1 MNPSNKSSQQ
11 TNEIGKSPSKADTSK
26 SDKTSN
32 NNDETPK
39 KPLSQFECIQL
50 SLKNQ
55 KLNDEV
61 KSLKAQILNLNDK
74 INEQTVTITNNKLIY
89 DKETKSMKDQYTKEI
104 KGLKQKIENSNSELK
119 TIENKYKIKT
129 NEIENQK
136 QLLAIHIKNLES
148 QINEYK
154 SKISQISHEY
164 ESQILII
171 NDSKKRAISDL
182 SLIHI

>member
-11 TNEIGKSPSKADTSK
+11 TNEIGKSPSKSDTSK
-26 SDKTSN
+26 SYKSSN
-32 NNDETPK
+32 NNKETPK
-39 KPLSQFECIQL
+39 KPLSQFESIQL

-154 SKISQISHEY
+154 SKISAYS
-164 ESQILII
+164 
-171 NDSKKRAISDL
+171 SK
-182 SLIHI
+182 SLK

>member
-11 TNEIGKSPSKADTSK
+11 TNEIGKSPSKAD
-26 SDKTSN
+26 KTSN
-32 NNDETPK
+32 NNNETPK

-119 TIENKYKIKT
+119 TI
-129 NEIENQK
+129 
-136 QLLAIHIKNLES
+136 
-148 QINEYK
+148 
-154 SKISQISHEY
+154 
-164 ESQILII
+164 
-171 NDSKKRAISDL
+171 
-182 SLIHI
+182 